1 MKQFKILFL
10 IFVASTLSMC
20 SKDDKTVAKGILPT
34 QVNTVIID
42 GNWHI
47 TLFSE
52 AGYDHT
58 SDYSVYS
65 FLFNTTGVVT
75 ATTTVTQEGTWNA
88 TAELGVTKLRLNFI
102 VEETESQLDSVSKD
116 WSVLTATATKI
127 EMKYVNEDESIDYLT
142 LEKI

>member
-1 MKQFKILFL
+1 
-10 IFVASTLSMC
+10 MC

-34 QVNTVIID
+34 QVNTVITD
-42 GNWHI
+42 GVWHI
-47 TLFSE
+47 ALYNQN
-52 AGYDHT
+52 GVDLT

-65 FLFNTTGVVT
+65 FLFDIAGVVSAT
-75 ATTTVTQEGTWNA
+75 AAVVQDGTWNA
-88 TAELGVTKLRLNFI
+88 TAELGVTKLRVNFV
-102 VEETESQLDSVSKD
+102 VEDTESQLDSVSKD